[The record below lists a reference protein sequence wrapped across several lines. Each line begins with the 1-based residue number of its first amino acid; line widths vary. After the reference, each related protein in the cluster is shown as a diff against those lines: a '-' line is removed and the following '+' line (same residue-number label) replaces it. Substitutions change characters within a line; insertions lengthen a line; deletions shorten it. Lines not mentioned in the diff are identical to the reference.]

1 MYLEIGAPL
10 AAVGITNYFRR
21 AFSPSYTGMID
32 GHLILFNI
40 SPPPPPFFFLT
51 SPPPPRSF
59 ELPTTD
65 YNNPLIYE
73 YAFSYRYTIDVPH
86 FTQTPA
92 GGIQNYITHYINVF
106 EKLTYFI
113 MTPVMITY
121 FLGNYFTKTNV
132 YL

>member
-32 GHLILFNI
+32 GHLILFNN
-40 SPPPPPFFFLT
+40 S
-51 SPPPPRSF
+51 PPPRSF